1 MKLPLIPSFTQL
13 SALSWLCEGC
23 WHCHQVFSKTKPLS
37 HTGFKVTAAH
47 QDEFRADKPW
57 GTICWLR
64 YSNALYSMIGPLMPY
79 LRTASGT
86 DRQEK
91 SFHMDLCVVSMHVHM
106 YGGQRSTL
114 VFTLFTE
121 AGLFASLGWNCK
133 QVTTTSAGLLLC
145 SGELHISPHVS
156 AVNTLITELSP

>member
-1 MKLPLIPSFTQL
+1 
-13 SALSWLCEGC
+13 
-23 WHCHQVFSKTKPLS
+23 
-37 HTGFKVTAAH
+37 
-47 QDEFRADKPW
+47 
-57 GTICWLR
+57 
-64 YSNALYSMIGPLMPY
+64 
-79 LRTASGT
+79 
-86 DRQEK
+86 
-91 SFHMDLCVVSMHVHM
+91 MDLCVVSMHVHM